1 MSVSQG
7 HVARYKRM
15 AGNVFG
21 VTMLSLAVLVTIE
34 TLLRKLLS
42 VSLGGV
48 DELAGYSIAL
58 SAPLC
63 FAVALLERSHIRI
76 NILYIYLRPRVK
88 AWLDYLSV
96 LSLGVL
102 ALFLFGFTVKTV
114 LETQAY
120 QSIAQTPWATPLIY
134 PQAVWLVSMALFLVP
149 ALWLQI
155 RALTL
160 LTRGQMAAL
169 SAEFGPDTPEAEL
182 KAELEDLQRR

>member
-1 MSVSQG
+1 MTNAQG
-7 HVARYKRM
+7 PVASYKRL
-15 AGNVFG
+15 AANVFG
-21 VTMLSLAVLVTIE
+21 VTMLLLALLVTIE

-48 DELAGYSIAL
+48 DELSGYSIAL
-58 SAPLC
+58 TAPLC

-76 NILYIYLRPRVK
+76 NILYIYLRTRVK

-96 LSLGVL
+96 FSLGVL
-102 ALFLFGFTVKTV
+102 AIFLFGFTIKTV
-114 LETQAY
+114 LETHTY

-134 PQAVWLVSMALFLVP
+134 PQVVWMLSMAFFLLP

-155 RALTL
+155 RALSL
-160 LTRGQMAAL
+160 LFRGQMTTL
-169 SAEFGPDTPEAEL
+169 SQEFGPDTPEAEL

>member
-1 MSVSQG
+1 VTNTQG
-7 HVARYKRM
+7 PVASYKRL
-15 AGNVFG
+15 AANVFG
-21 VTMLSLAVLVTIE
+21 VTMLLLALLVTIE

-58 SAPLC
+58 TAPLC

-96 LSLGVL
+96 FSLGVL
-102 ALFLFGFTVKTV
+102 AIFLFGFTIKTV
-114 LETQAY
+114 LETHTY

-134 PQAVWLVSMALFLVP
+134 PQVVWMLSMAFFLLP

-155 RALTL
+155 RALSL
-160 LTRGQMAAL
+160 LFRGQMATL
-169 SAEFGPDTPEAEL
+169 SQEFGPDTPEAEL
-182 KAELEDLQRR
+182 KAELEDLKRR

>member
-1 MSVSQG
+1 VTNTQG
-7 HVARYKRM
+7 PVASYKRL
-15 AGNVFG
+15 AANVFG
-21 VTMLSLAVLVTIE
+21 VTMLLLALLVTIE

-58 SAPLC
+58 TAPLC

-96 LSLGVL
+96 FSLGVL
-102 ALFLFGFTVKTV
+102 AIFLFGFTIKTV
-114 LETQAY
+114 LETHTY

-134 PQAVWLVSMALFLVP
+134 PQVVWMLSMAFFLLP

-155 RALTL
+155 RALSL
-160 LTRGQMAAL
+160 LFRGQMPTL
-169 SAEFGPDTPEAEL
+169 SQEFGPDTPEAEL
-182 KAELEDLQRR
+182 KAELEDLKRR

>member
-1 MSVSQG
+1 VTNAQG
-7 HVARYKRM
+7 PVASYKRL
-15 AGNVFG
+15 AANVFG
-21 VTMLSLAVLVTIE
+21 VTMLLLALLVTIE

-48 DELAGYSIAL
+48 DELSGYSIAL
-58 SAPLC
+58 TAPLC

-96 LSLGVL
+96 FSLGVL
-102 ALFLFGFTVKTV
+102 AIFLFGFTIKTV
-114 LETQAY
+114 LETHTY

-134 PQAVWLVSMALFLVP
+134 PQVVWMLSMAFFLLP
-149 ALWLQI
+149 ALWHQI
-155 RALTL
+155 RALSL
-160 LTRGQMAAL
+160 LFRGQMPTL
-169 SAEFGPDTPEAEL
+169 SQEFGPDTPEAEL

>member
-1 MSVSQG
+1 MTNTQG
-7 HVARYKRM
+7 PVASYKRL
-15 AGNVFG
+15 AANVFG
-21 VTMLSLAVLVTIE
+21 VTMLLLALLVTIE

-58 SAPLC
+58 TAPLC

-96 LSLGVL
+96 FSLGVL
-102 ALFLFGFTVKTV
+102 AIFLFGFTIKTV
-114 LETQAY
+114 LETHTY

-134 PQAVWLVSMALFLVP
+134 PQVVWMLSMAFFLLP

-155 RALTL
+155 RALSL
-160 LTRGQMAAL
+160 LFRGQMPTL
-169 SAEFGPDTPEAEL
+169 SQEFGPDTPEAEL
-182 KAELEDLQRR
+182 KAELEDLKRR